1 MKKWP
6 WLLLSLLVI
15 CIDQLSKFWA
25 ATQLLPYQPEPLL
38 PMVNFTLAYNTG
50 AAFSFLSN
58 AGGWQRW
65 LFAIFSLVMSAV
77 LLIWLLRTP
86 KHLKLQ
92 LTGISLV
99 LGGAIGNLYDRAIVG
114 YVVDFI
120 QVYYKNFYWP
130 VFNIADSAI
139 CIGAFLLL
147 LDLSKNS
154 CRQRV

>member
-1 MKKWP
+1 MRKWP
-6 WLLLSLLVI
+6 WLFLSLIVVI
-15 CIDQLSKFWA
+15 IDQLTKFWA
-25 ATQLLPYQPEPLL
+25 ATQLMPYQPEPLM
-38 PMVNFTLAYNTG
+38 PMLNFTLAYNTG

-65 LFAIFSLVMSAV
+65 LFALFSLLMSAI
-77 LLIWLLRTP
+77 LLVWLLRTP

-92 LTGISLV
+92 LVGISLI

-139 CIGAFLLL
+139 CIGAFFLLI
-147 LDLSKNS
+147 DLSKNS
-154 CRQRV
+154 CRQRA